1 MPKYT
6 QALLLS
12 KDIVLIGDLNCDL
25 LSSNPRTEALRSFCT
40 LVNATQLINEPTRIT
55 QSTSTLI
62 DVVLVSNPAHVKS
75 SGVSDITIS
84 DHFLVYAFLDLKVP
98 KQAAI
103 TITKRRFKNYMLRY
117 ISEDIFHIPWDVVN
131 LSESVDDD
139 KLDL

>member
-98 KQAAI
+98 KQAVI
-103 TITKRRFKNYMLRY
+103 TITKRRFKNY
-117 ISEDIFHIPWDVVN
+117 IC
-131 LSESVDDD
+131 
-139 KLDL
+139 